1 MCFLLITIY
10 HKYDNGSKSCHIA
23 ITQCSAIHP
32 ICDCTSVAVSDG
44 VCVCTAG
51 NVERRY
57 LKDARSIPMAATGTG
72 WGQQWTDKDR
82 SLHIEEGTLFL
93 TDSENGATH
102 VAVGSHLQYL
112 VNDQ

>member
-1 MCFLLITIY
+1 M
-10 HKYDNGSKSCHIA
+10 
-23 ITQCSAIHP
+23 
-32 ICDCTSVAVSDG
+32 
-44 VCVCTAG
+44 CVCTAG

-57 LKDARSIPMAATGTG
+57 LKDARSIPMAATG

-82 SLHIEEGTLFL
+82 SLHIEEGIYSLP
-93 TDSENGATH
+93 ENGTTH

>member
-1 MCFLLITIY
+1 M
-10 HKYDNGSKSCHIA
+10 A

-51 NVERRY
+51 NVEVELRRY
-57 LKDARSIPMAATGTG
+57 LKDARSIPVAGDSS
-72 WGQQWTDKDR
+72 GQAKIGPS
-82 SLHIEEGTLFL
+82 SLFSIEEGTLFL
-93 TDSENGATH
+93 TDPENGATQ